1 MIAARSAMIAASGLL
16 AAAMSAA
23 SPRAAEIPM
32 ARILW
37 LEAVPGATEQKG
49 ELSLFREIPADD
61 GRVAGFNRAIDTE
74 AARFA
79 RRLAHLAWTRFGKDP
94 VFRDPVLP
102 IVVRDGGNHAAR
114 GLRIARPAGPEAHPA
129 LPYLILDPS
138 PSSLGDTILH
148 ETGHLL
154 QSLAMR
160 GRDGARWSAFP
171 HTTFAVSDPTTALS
185 EGFAIHFEALWGHFG
200 DDPAKRAYYHRLSP
214 SFAPGGG
221 RKAEFF
227 APVDDLMNF
236 AQVWARYQAVR
247 DGAAAFEGHVYPEA
261 YPRSQMDP
269 ARDFSWLKTPNA
281 MLASEGV
288 AASVLFW
295 TADGLAEAAGA
306 RPGAG
311 LGQPAVVEAEL
322 ALLDGFAALPAA
334 DSASFRPDLLDLV
347 AALAGLRPQV
357 ADIVIPRFVDI
368 TRGVTAR
375 PALREAWHRLY
386 GQALL
391 LDLADAKAAIPK
403 MDGER
408 GEIVAAARRDP
419 ATLRAGVGPVLPVRL
434 PSARFELKALGE
446 AMAVEFDLNG
456 ISTAEYAL
464 MPGLDSAAR
473 ERLYAER
480 LRAPFASIADFT
492 ARTGLSLKALGL
504 EDAND
509 ARRLP

>member
-1 MIAARSAMIAASGLL
+1 MFRTGSIAVTVSLLFVSGL
-16 AAAMSAA
+16 ASA
-23 SPRAAEIPM
+23 SPRTAAPSPM
-32 ARILW
+32 ARVLW
-37 LEAVPGATEQKG
+37 LEAVPGLADQKG
-49 ELSLFREIPADD
+49 ELSLVREIATAD
-61 GRVAGFNRAIDTE
+61 GRLAGFTRAIDTE

-79 RRLAHLAWTRFGKDP
+79 RRLVHLAWTRFGKDP

-114 GLRIARPAGPEAHPA
+114 GLRIARAAGPETHPT

-160 GRDGARWSAFP
+160 DRDSANWSAFP
-171 HTTFAVSDPTTALS
+171 HTTFAVSDPITALS
-185 EGFAIHFEALWGHFG
+185 EGFAIHFEALWGYFG
-200 DDPAKRAYYHRLSP
+200 NDPAKRAYYHRFSP
-214 SFAPGGG
+214 SFAAGGG

-236 AQVWARYQAVR
+236 AQVWSRYQAVR
-247 DGAAAFEGHVYPEA
+247 DGSAAFEGHVYPE

-269 ARDFSWLKTPNA
+269 ARDFSRLKTPNA

-295 TADGLAEAAGA
+295 TAEGLAETAGA

-311 LGQPAVVEAEL
+311 LDQPAVADAEL
-322 ALLDGFAALPAA
+322 ALLEGFAALQAD

-357 ADIVIPRFVDI
+357 ADLVIPRGVDI

-375 PALREAWHRLY
+375 PALRDAWHTLY
-386 GQALL
+386 GKALL
-391 LDLADAKAAIPK
+391 LDLADAKATIAR
-403 MDGER
+403 MDKER

-419 ATLRAGVGPVLPVRL
+419 ATLRAGVGPILPVRL

-446 AMAVEFDLNG
+446 VMAVEFDLNG
-456 ISTAEYAL
+456 ISMAEYAL
-464 MPGLDSAAR
+464 MPTLDASTRAKV
-473 ERLYAER
+473 EAER
-480 LRAPFASIADFT
+480 MRAPFASVADFT
-492 ARTGLSLKALGL
+492 ARTGLSLEALGL
-504 EDAND
+504 EGADG
-509 ARRLP
+509 R